1 MNVSTVDPEALRAQL
16 EPIKPLRLYAL
27 VDAAG
32 NQDALDF
39 MYEQETLNFQC
50 LFPGDVEPEVFEV
63 APFLVDL
70 ENQAEVVDWLVE
82 GWGSSWVSFLHSTA
96 SLDELQIHL
105 RQFTEVR
112 TPEGD
117 VVWFRFYDPNV
128 MRTALPILTSE
139 QGADLFKHVA
149 TFLCEGDDPK
159 SLVRLSFDG
168 GKPLKSVV
176 SLA

>member
-1 MNVSTVDPEALRAQL
+1 MSDSTVDLDSLRRQL

-32 NQDALDF
+32 NQSALDF
-39 MYEQETLNFQC
+39 MYGQETLNFDC
-50 LFPGDVEPEVFEV
+50 LFPGEVEPEVFEV

-70 ENQAEVVDWLVE
+70 ENQADVLDWLME
-82 GWGSSWVSFLHSTA
+82 GWGNSWVSFLHSTA

-117 VVWFRFYDPNV
+117 VVWFRFYDPSV
-128 MRTALPILTSE
+128 MRTALPIL
-139 QGADLFKHVA
+139 
-149 TFLCEGDDPK
+149 
-159 SLVRLSFDG
+159 
-168 GKPLKSVV
+168 
-176 SLA
+176 